1 MAIDDILL
9 DAEER
14 MDKAVEVF
22 QNELKGVRTGT
33 ANPGLVENIKVE
45 YYGSQTPLSHMATIA
60 VPEPRMLVIR
70 PYDPSSL
77 EAIEKAIQK
86 SDVGLNPENDG
97 RVIRLK
103 VPELSQERREQM
115 VEYVKECA
123 EEARISIRNIRRDA
137 NKELEQAEKESTIS
151 EDACHAAKEEV
162 QELTDEHEEEVD
174 ELLDEKSDEIMTV

>member
-1 MAIDDILL
+1 MDIDEILL

-14 MDKAVEVF
+14 MEKAVEVF
-22 QNELKGVRTGT
+22 QKELKGVRTGT

-45 YYGSQTPLSHMATIA
+45 YYGSQIPLSHMATVA

-77 EAIEKAIQK
+77 EKIEKAIQK

-103 VPELSQERREQM
+103 VPELSEERRKQM
-115 VEYVKECA
+115 VEKVKEDA
-123 EEARISIRNIRRDA
+123 EEARISIRNIRNDA
-137 NKELEQAEKESTIS
+137 NKALEKEEKESNIS
-151 EDACHAAKEEV
+151 EDACHAAQEEV
-162 QELTDEHEEEVD
+162 QELTDTYENKVD

>member
-1 MAIDDILL
+1 MAIDEILL

-14 MDKAVEVF
+14 MEKAVEVF
-22 QNELKGVRTGT
+22 KNELKGVRTGT

-77 EAIEKAIQK
+77 DAIEKAILK

-103 VPELSQERREQM
+103 VPELSEERRRKM
-115 VEYVKECA
+115 VDYVKECA

-137 NKELEQAEKESTIS
+137 NKALEQEEEESNIS
-151 EDACHAAKEEV
+151 EDACHAAQEDV
-162 QELTDEHEEEVD
+162 QDLTDEYEDEVD